1 MEGDSNN
8 DFNGPLRRR
17 SASKSSFSPGKSL
30 QESFKRG
37 SYLRSVSCESD
48 DNQDR
53 RRSLSGSDQ
62 ENITKRKRS
71 HTSST
76 EDSST
81 SSAQDSD
88 KHVDKK
94 PHIEERTGHEYNDV
108 AWKMMVNTYHGCVFC
123 FDL

>member
-8 DFNGPLRRR
+8 DCTGPLRRR
-17 SASKSSFSPGKSL
+17 SASKSGFSPGKSL
-30 QESFKRG
+30 QESFKGG

-48 DNQDR
+48 DNKDR

-76 EDSST
+76 EDST
-81 SSAQDSD
+81 PSSAQDSD
-88 KHVDKK
+88 NHVAKK
-94 PHIEERTGHEYNDV
+94 PRIKTGTFHEYNDV
-108 AWKMMVNTYHGCVFC
+108 AWKMMVNTMDVYSV
-123 FDL
+123 